1 MPTTT
6 DLIHRYESRLARFRR
21 GLPREYK
28 LAFDDLFVAAY
39 KYRMQE
45 SLAGFLQPFEGF
57 LLSGWLEDH
66 RELMKMR
73 AMSHDVMRLRA
84 EVENLRRR
92 LQSGERID

>member
-6 DLIHRYESRLARFRR
+6 DLIHRYEGRLAKFRR
-21 GLPREYK
+21 GLPPEYK
-28 LAFDDLFVAAY
+28 LAFDDLFIAAY

-45 SLAGFLQPFEGF
+45 SLASFLQPFEGF

-73 AMSHDVMRLRA
+73 AMSHDVGRLRA
-84 EVENLRRR
+84 EVENLRRKLR
-92 LQSGERID
+92 NKDLID